1 MPLNEIEEYILQI
14 FRPLIND
21 RHYYG
26 KAQFQ
31 FQAGKIVDVDLNRK
45 LKPPKM
51 DGNGRQKR

>member
-31 FQAGKIVDVDLNRK
+31 IQAGEIVDVDLNRK
-45 LKPPKM
+45 LKPPNRK
-51 DGNGRQKR
+51 GSVRQKR